1 VETNVVTVQFRDRD
15 RDREIITD
23 VLSTSMDS
31 SVLTLRLDGE
41 TIVFPIDVIFKVS
54 VTIRKD

>member
-1 VETNVVTVQFRDRD
+1 METNVVTVQFRDRD